1 MARARTNGFDF
12 VYERVET
19 RSPRSRFLAV
29 GSSLAPGQKPVGVRA
44 WSAGRDGTGWDGTGW
59 DGIGWDG
66 IGWDGTQRG
75 GDSNGTGLK
84 RDRTQTG
91 RDSNGTGLKRDGTQ
105 TGRARGWPCHA
116 PIRIPAGI
124 LGSQADLGF
133 RIWPI

>member
-44 WSAGRDGTGWDGTGW
+44 WSAGQ

-66 IGWDGTQRG
+66 IGWDG
-75 GDSNGTGLK
+75 
-84 RDRTQTG
+84 TQTG
-91 RDSNGTGLKRDGTQ
+91 RDSNGTGLKRDGREDGHVTPRS
-105 TGRARGWPCHA
+105 GFRRGSLDPRPTWA
-116 PIRIPAGI
+116 
-124 LGSQADLGF
+124 LGSGPF
-133 RIWPI
+133 RT

>member
-66 IGWDGTQRG
+66 IGWDGTQ
-75 GDSNGTGLK
+75 
-84 RDRTQTG
+84 TG

-105 TGRARGWPCHA
+105 TGRDSNGTGARMAMSRPDQDSGGDPWIPGLRYA
-116 PIRIPAGI
+116 PTWAI
-124 LGSQADLGF
+124 GSGLF
-133 RIWPI
+133 RT

>member
-19 RSPRSRFLAV
+19 RSPRSGFIAV
-29 GSSLAPGQKPVGVRA
+29 GSSLAPGQKAGRRARLVRR
-44 WSAGRDGTGWDGTGW
+44 AGRDWLGRDWLG
-59 DGIGWDG
+59 
-66 IGWDGTQRG
+66 
-75 GDSNGTGLK
+75 
-84 RDRTQTG
+84 RDRLGRDRLRRDRLGRDRLGRDRLG
-91 RDSNGTGLKRDGTQ
+91 RDSNGTGLERDGTR

>member
-66 IGWDGTQRG
+66 IGWDGIGLGR
-75 GDSNGTGLK
+75 DRVGTGSGWDGIGLG
-84 RDRTQTG
+84 RDRLG
-91 RDSNGTGLKRDGTQ
+91 RDSNGTGARMAMSRPDQDSGGDPWIP
-105 TGRARGWPCHA
+105 GRPG
-116 PIRIPAGI
+116 
-124 LGSQADLGF
+124 L
-133 RIWPI
+133 

>member
-66 IGWDGTQRG
+66 IGWDGTQ
-75 GDSNGTGLK
+75 
-84 RDRTQTG
+84 
-91 RDSNGTGLKRDGTQ
+91 

>member
-66 IGWDGTQRG
+66 IGWDGTQ
-75 GDSNGTGLK
+75 
-84 RDRTQTG
+84 TG
-91 RDSNGTGLKRDGTQ
+91 RDSYGTGARMAMSRPDQDSGGDPWIP
-105 TGRARGWPCHA
+105 GRPG
-116 PIRIPAGI
+116 
-124 LGSQADLGF
+124 L
-133 RIWPI
+133 

>member
-66 IGWDGTQRG
+66 IGWDGTQ
-75 GDSNGTGLK
+75 
-84 RDRTQTG
+84 TG
-91 RDSNGTGLKRDGTQ
+91 RDSNGTGARMAMSRPDQDAGGDPWIP
-105 TGRARGWPCHA
+105 GRPG
-116 PIRIPAGI
+116 
-124 LGSQADLGF
+124 L
-133 RIWPI
+133 